1 MAGSSKT
8 KQFLTLRRPQVVKGE
23 KRIQMTPNKWQYNEL
38 QQVGVNYSNFEEVAR
53 YDARMQKLRDIKSE
67 IDKLVAVTSPTA
79 ESTVLE
85 IGVGTGEFAIAVSQL
100 AKKVVAVD
108 VSTPM
113 LDYAKKKAAE
123 KNIHNIE
130 FHNAGFLTLND
141 SSEQFDIIFTQ
152 LALHHLPDFWKFVA
166 LKKIS
171 TLLKKDGKFFL
182 KDVVYPSNI
191 LDYDAFFAEI
201 IKAVKDSGTAEF
213 VEEYIVHIRDEFSTL
228 DWIMED
234 ILAKSGFSII
244 RTDIENNIIYNY
256 LCEKA

>member
-1 MAGSSKT
+1 MALS
-8 KQFLTLRRPQVVKGE
+8 E
-23 KRIQMTPNKWQYNEL
+23 WQYNEL

-67 IDKLVAVTSPTA
+67 ILKLVAVTGPTA

-85 IGVGTGEFAIAVSQL
+85 IGIGTGEFAIAVSKL

-108 VSTPM
+108 VSMAM

-130 FHNAGFLTLND
+130 FHHSGFLTFND
-141 SSEQFDIIFTQ
+141 SPEQFDIIYTQ
-152 LALHHLPDFWKFVA
+152 LALHHLPDFWKFIA
-166 LKKIS
+166 LKKIN
-171 TLLKKDGKFFL
+171 TLLKKGGKFFL

-191 LDYDAFFAEI
+191 QNYDIFFAEI
-201 IKAVKDSGTAEF
+201 IKAVKDSGAAEF
-213 VEEYIVHIRDEFSTL
+213 MEEYIVHIRDEFSTL

-234 ILAKSGFSII
+234 ILTKSGFAIL
-244 RTDIENNIIYNY
+244 RADVENSIIYNY